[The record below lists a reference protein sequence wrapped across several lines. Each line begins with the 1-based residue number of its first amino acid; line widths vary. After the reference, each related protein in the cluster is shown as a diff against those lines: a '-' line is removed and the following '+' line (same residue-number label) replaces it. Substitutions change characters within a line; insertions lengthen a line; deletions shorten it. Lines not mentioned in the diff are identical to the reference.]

1 MKRGFPIFKKMIISV
16 LTFSVMLVFS
26 ACGGEAKEEG
36 GTFLSLI
43 NDGTIQSNIEE
54 SFEESYYDK
63 DELEQAILEQVDDY
77 NNQAGAES
85 ITVKKVEVKD
95 GVALA
100 QLIYAGAQDYAAFN
114 QALFFTGKS
123 GEAESAGYDLNVV
136 LSSVKDS
143 QDTMGKA
150 DILALGD
157 EKLLVTDIS
166 DAIKLDGKALYISD
180 NVTVS
185 SGGKTVRRT
194 EDGNK
199 IIYVVYK

>member
-1 MKRGFPIFKKMIISV
+1 MKRGFQILKKMIISV

-26 ACGGEAKEEG
+26 ACGGEAEDEG

-43 NDGTIQSNIEE
+43 KDGTIQSDIEE

-63 DELEQAILEQVDDY
+63 DELEQAILEQVADY
-77 NNQAGAES
+77 NNQTGAES

-100 QLIYAGAQDYAAFN
+100 ELIYASAPDYAAFN
-114 QALFFTGKS
+114 QVLFFTGKA

-143 QDTMGKA
+143 QETMGKT
-150 DILALGD
+150 DILALG
-157 EKLLVTDIS
+157 EERLLVTDIS
-166 DAIKLDGKALYISD
+166 DTIKLDGKALYISD

-185 SGGKTVRRT
+185 SGGKTVRRSD
-194 EDGNK
+194 DGNK
-199 IIYVVYK
+199 MMYVIYK